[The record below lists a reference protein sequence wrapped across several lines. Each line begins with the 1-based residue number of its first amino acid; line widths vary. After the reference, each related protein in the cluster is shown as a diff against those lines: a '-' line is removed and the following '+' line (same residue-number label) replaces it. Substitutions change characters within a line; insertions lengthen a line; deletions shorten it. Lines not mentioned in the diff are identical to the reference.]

1 MLMAMSL
8 VRCQKKSALDATI
21 SLVRRDAK
29 IKGEVKCY
37 NLNEQNLE
45 NNTRGVIVA
54 WLNQETKLA
63 SVNTV

>member
-1 MLMAMSL
+1 MVIAIPL
-8 VRCQKKSALDATI
+8 VRRQKKSVLDETI
-21 SLVRRDAK
+21 SLVRRGAK

-54 WLNQETKLA
+54 WRSQGTKSA